1 MEEMMMYSVSQISL
15 MSGLPASTIRFYE
28 KEGIIPNVNRNTSGR
43 RQYSDED
50 LLLLEL
56 VVCLK
61 DTGMMIEE
69 IKKYTHLIVQGNE
82 TIGQRREILLAHKKN
97 VEQQLMRMREN
108 LKQLNQKIAVYD
120 GLVTAEKNLDTL
132 RKLSFNSLT

>member
-1 MEEMMMYSVSQISL
+1 MMYSVSQTSL

>member
-1 MEEMMMYSVSQISL
+1 MYSVSQISQ

-56 VVCLK
+56 VICLK

-69 IKKYTHLIVQGNE
+69 IKQYTHLIVQGNE
-82 TIGQRREILLAHKKN
+82 TIGLRREILLAHKKN
-97 VEQQLMRMREN
+97 VEQQLMRIREN
-108 LKQLNQKIAVYD
+108 LEQLNQKIAVYD
-120 GLVTAEKNLDTL
+120 GLVTVEKNLDKL
-132 RKLSFNSLT
+132 KKLSF

>member
-1 MEEMMMYSVSQISL
+1 MYSVSQISL

>member
-1 MEEMMMYSVSQISL
+1 MMMYSVSQISQ

-28 KEGIIPNVNRNTSGR
+28 KEGIIPNANRNTSGR

-56 VVCLK
+56 VICLK
-61 DTGMMIEE
+61 DTGMRVDE

-97 VEQQLMRMREN
+97 VEQQLMRIREN
-108 LKQLNQKIAVYD
+108 LEQLNQKIAVYD
-120 GLVTAEKNLDTL
+120 GLVTAEKNLDKL
-132 RKLSFNSLT
+132 KNLSF

>member
-1 MEEMMMYSVSQISL
+1 MMMYSVSQISQ

-56 VVCLK
+56 VICLK

-69 IKKYTHLIVQGNE
+69 IKQYTHLIVQGNE
-82 TIGQRREILLAHKKN
+82 TIGLRREILLAHKKN
-97 VEQQLMRMREN
+97 VEQQLMRIREN
-108 LKQLNQKIAVYD
+108 LEQLNQKIAVYD
-120 GLVTAEKNLDTL
+120 GLVTVEKNLDKL
-132 RKLSFNSLT
+132 KKLSF

>member
-1 MEEMMMYSVSQISL
+1 MYSVSQTSL